1 MIDDTVHLQFIKEGL
16 QTDNKY
22 SKLWGNPLTEAGG
35 LTCIHCQGFVKKR
48 PDWKMYFV
56 EKQANQWR
64 APSRRATGCPSGV
77 TDWLQQPTGRGA
89 NLSLL
94 LYDRF
99 LL

>member
-1 MIDDTVHLQFIKEGL
+1 MIDDTVHLQFTKEGL

-48 PDWKMYFV
+48 PDWKMYSV

-64 APSRRATGCPSGV
+64 CPQEGHGV
-77 TDWLQQPTGRGA
+77 SFWSDWLAAAAHRQRC
-89 NLSLL
+89 
-94 LYDRF
+94 
-99 LL
+99 